1 MSPGFRMLTPNLAML
16 VHCNFSSILLSCC
29 LQMPF
34 GWRSGVYSELLL
46 LRFSLEGGVGMWV
59 GEYAVHALQGT
70 SGDPSNKLRSH
81 VLPDWQVASCLRCHQ
96 KPVNPRET
104 KSMCL
109 RQGQL

>member
-46 LRFSLEGGVGMWV
+46 LRFSLGGEWACGWGSMQYMPFKELVVTQVTNSEAMCCLTG
-59 GEYAVHALQGT
+59 
-70 SGDPSNKLRSH
+70 K
-81 VLPDWQVASCLRCHQ
+81 WQAA
-96 KPVNPRET
+96 
-104 KSMCL
+104 
-109 RQGQL
+109 